1 MDETPQNIYGKCLSN
16 NRGYPLWFPEPSTS
30 LPLSYQQD
38 GLQIGD
44 VGVVDQKGSFDVL
57 FNICHPSQHALH
69 QRHRMILA
77 DFKFDPIALDIDVEV
92 DVRSNADPP
101 GRVIISSGITRVP
114 SQSLPKTDSYEF
126 VPTWAKGA
134 ILVLPHGAT
143 CHDLRSKEKFRTIA
157 MERALEWYEIAR
169 NRYGEN
175 MSACSLY
182 LITGFYKA
190 RSWSLASFNDPASL
204 ELVNPRS
211 IKVGRQ
217 ESIEGGS
224 TTGRYW
230 ECTFPVDYRDGPG
243 SNHNGS
249 VNQTVYISGFKI
261 AVREDVL
268 RWWAQGPVVEPVP
281 AVRRPH
287 RFARFL
293 KWLLFGRKRASRFR
307 HAIRT
312 VEHLP
317 SLSPVSLHL
326 ACPLH
331 LNNRV
336 HY

>member
-1 MDETPQNIYGKCLSN
+1 MV
-16 NRGYPLWFPEPSTS
+16 RHAMTS
-30 LPLSYQQD
+30 
-38 GLQIGD
+38 
-44 VGVVDQKGSFDVL
+44 
-57 FNICHPSQHALH
+57 
-69 QRHRMILA
+69 
-77 DFKFDPIALDIDVEV
+77 
-92 DVRSNADPP
+92 
-101 GRVIISSGITRVP
+101 
-114 SQSLPKTDSYEF
+114 
-126 VPTWAKGA
+126 
-134 ILVLPHGAT
+134 
-143 CHDLRSKEKFRTIA
+143 DLERFRTIA
-157 MERALEWYEIAR
+157 IERALEWYEIAR

-190 RSWSLASFNDPASL
+190 RSWPLFNDPASF

-268 RWWAQGPVVEPVP
+268 RWWAQGPV
-281 AVRRPH
+281 RCPH

-293 KWLLFGRKRASRFR
+293 KWLPFCRKRASRFR
-307 HAIRT
+307 RAT
-312 VEHLP
+312 ETFEHFL
-317 SLSPVSLHL
+317 SLSPPFHPSDTINRYLLNKDPDALVAVTHDSQWMAMVDARELVLEDFIQEERLERLLSENYSVVMQPEHGKHSISSSMDPFLRVLDQSREICRTSKRSKWGIAGRKSAFRWRSRLFFPAATITMLSPVGEALVMARGEHVSSLILL
-326 ACPLH
+326 ANYAIYLQH
-331 LNNRV
+331 NRWV
-336 HY
+336 HPSHKALDC